1 MSIINTFLQK
11 KKMRESHY
19 GIFMV
24 AVAYVLSF
32 LLLVLGSD
40 AFYNSRSRAAGI
52 NNSTDEVAQEI
63 INNDTNNDT
72 TNDTNNEILN
82 SEIVSYDQA
91 LTGQARNNQSFNAG
105 ILSSNTSTNEL
116 VNTSQMSLNTQ
127 TTQTKLVNPYGLAEI
142 TEEDFP
148 DEQTLNI
155 TMTGDTNW
163 LLGYPM
169 DASEYNRIMDQMNG
183 FVNLIASHQAPEAE
197 KNTIESFSV
206 EAKTNSSFMS
216 VTDEEVQM
224 LERIVEA
231 EATGE
236 DMIGKILIV
245 NVILNRMSD
254 EDFPDSIEGVIFQR
268 VEGDYQFSPIKD
280 QRFWEV
286 NVTKKTRTA
295 VQRALDGEDYSEGA
309 LYFMARKNTKSSN
322 AKWFDQHLERL
333 FKHGGH
339 EFYK

>member
-11 KKMRESHY
+11 KKMRENHY

-40 AFYNSRSRAAGI
+40 TFYNSRSRAAGI

-63 INNDTNNDT
+63 INNDTNN
-72 TNDTNNEILN
+72 EILT

-91 LTGQARNNQSFNAG
+91 LICQARNNQSINTG

-116 VNTSQMSLNTQ
+116 VNTSQMSLNTR
-127 TTQTKLVNPYGLAEI
+127 TTQTKLVNPYGLAEN
-142 TEEDFP
+142 TEEDLP
-148 DEQTLNI
+148 DEQSMIT

-169 DASEYNRIMDQMNG
+169 DALEYNIIMEQMNG
-183 FVNLIASHQAPEAE
+183 FDNLTASHQTQKVE

-206 EAKTNSSFMS
+206 EVKTNSSFMS
-216 VTDEEVQM
+216 VTDEEVEM
-224 LERIVEA
+224 LERIVES

-286 NVTKKTRTA
+286 NVTKNTRTA

-309 LYFMARKNTKSSN
+309 LYFMARKNTKDSN